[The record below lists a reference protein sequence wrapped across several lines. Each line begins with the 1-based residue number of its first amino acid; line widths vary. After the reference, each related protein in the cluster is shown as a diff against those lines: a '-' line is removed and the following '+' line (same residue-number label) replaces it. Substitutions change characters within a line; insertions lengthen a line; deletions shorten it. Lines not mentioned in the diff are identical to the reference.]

1 MLSNAIIQKVIEELN
16 VITKINMSVYDDSG
30 IKVVETSDMNIDSR
44 ILSDFVDSEADSQV
58 AGANSYFRVRS
69 ADDASYIVITEGTGE
84 EARTFGQIAVSQ
96 LSNLMDAYRDRLDKT
111 SFFQNLIMD
120 NMLLVDIHNR
130 AQKLHIEND
139 VRRVVYI
146 IETKND
152 RDNIAME
159 VLKGLY
165 YDNAGN
171 HILSVNEQSI
181 ILIKDLD
188 SNATRD
194 DIADIAKSILDILN
208 TEAMINVRVAYGLTV
223 KELKD
228 ISKSY
233 KEAQMALDVGNIF
246 FGSKNILSYENL
258 GIGRLIYQLPESL
271 CRLFVKE
278 VFGDSRPEDID
289 EETLTTVYK
298 FFENSLNVS
307 ETSRQLFIHRNT
319 LVYRMEK
326 LQKAIGL
333 DMRVFDDALTFKIAM
348 MVVDYINYLNGVDD

>member
-1 MLSNAIIQKVIEELN
+1 MLSNAIIQKVIDELGT
-16 VITKINMSVYDDSG
+16 ITKSDFAVYDDSG
-30 IKVVETSDMNIDSR
+30 IKIIDTADIQVSGDVLAQFVESM
-44 ILSDFVDSEADSQV
+44 ADSQV
-58 AGANSYFRVRS
+58 IGPNIYFKVNGADEGSYVVVIGRN
-69 ADDASYIVITEGTGE
+69 DDQAHTMGM
-84 EARTFGQIAVSQ
+84 IAVSQ
-96 LSNLMDAYRDRLDKT
+96 LSNLMEAYRDRLDKT
-111 SFFQNLIMD
+111 GFFQNLIMD

-159 VLKGLY
+159 VLKSLY

-181 ILIKDLD
+181 ILIKDIEP
-188 SNATRD
+188 ATTREE
-194 DIADIAKSILDILN
+194 IAEVAETILGILN

-233 KEAQMALDVGNIF
+233 KEALMALDVGEIF

-271 CRLFVKE
+271 CKLFVKE
-278 VFGDSRPEDID
+278 VFGDNKPEDID
-289 EETLTTVYK
+289 EETLSTVYK
-298 FFENSLNVS
+298 FFENNLNVS

-348 MVVDYINYLNGVDD
+348 MVVDYVNYLKGAED